1 MRVPDGNGAGIRLE
15 RSDLQVINSLFRGSE
30 EGILTAND
38 PGATLS
44 IDRSTFSRLGR
55 CDRGLS
61 CAHSVYTGVYGQ
73 VTVTHSRFKKGSGG
87 HYLKRSEEHTSELQ
101 SLMRISYAV
110 FCLKKKKRTTTPHHN
125 TIDKQMLPD

>member
-61 CAHSVYTGVYGQ
+61 CAHSVYTGVYG
-73 VTVTHSRFKKGSGG
+73 
-87 HYLKRSEEHTSELQ
+87 RSEEHTSELQ

-110 FCLKKKKRTTTPHHN
+110 FCFQKNNNKPH
-125 TIDKQMLPD
+125 